1 MFPADFQR
9 FKKAARVTTKD
20 SASSTCVWQQ
30 SSASNTSSSS
40 SSKFFDRWGLSLS
53 SKLKS
58 PLLNLI
64 NHFSHVRLARACSPW
79 TFHQNMIT
87 FGWGFLHFFNNGI
100 IIKLLGKP
108 HEYKYR
114 ATKYNMFFIG
124 IERHQFNGTSRRNI
138 NFSLYWNSVTAIGRN
153 APNIGIILSSRAGQS
168 VDSTVYCEK
177 HCKHEIFNTT
187 THR

>member
-30 SSASNTSSSS
+30 SSSSNASSSS
-40 SSKFFDRWGLSLS
+40 SSKFFDRWRLSLS

-64 NHFSHVRLARACSPW
+64 NHFWHVRLARACSPW

-87 FGWGFLHFFNNGI
+87 FGWGFLHFFNNEI

-108 HEYKYR
+108 HEYNILKFFYWHR
-114 ATKYNMFFIG
+114 KTSVQRNVSTKYKCFTVLKFCN
-124 IERHQFNGTSRRNI
+124 R
-138 NFSLYWNSVTAIGRN
+138 YWT
-153 APNIGIILSSRAGQS
+153 
-168 VDSTVYCEK
+168 
-177 HCKHEIFNTT
+177 
-187 THR
+187 